1 MRKTT
6 HRRQLLLHCH
16 HSLAPLHCH
25 HIASGVSAGATTT
38 AAAASGRHAT
48 ATALPPSPPQPH
60 LHRGGRSTA
69 GESLAAPPPHHPQA
83 ATPSPSCR
91 RAAAMPGLLLPHWP
105 DLGAR
110 SNLRGTGSATFPRRP
125 AISASDAE
133 VDVIGLAPS
142 SSHRGG
148 SPSLIGLAA
157 GELRRRRGEGE
168 GGVAAARAARV
179 LPPEQ
184 PVRERHGRKGSL
196 RALVLFLNISP
207 KH

>member
-25 HIASGVSAGATTT
+25 HIASGVSDRRHHHSSRRLRSPRHCNSLAAEPSSAT
-38 AAAASGRHAT
+38 
-48 ATALPPSPPQPH
+48 PPP
-60 LHRGGRSTA
+60 GGRPRR
-69 GESLAAPPPHHPQA
+69 ESLAAPPPHHPQA

-91 RAAAMPGLLLPHWP
+91 RAAAVPGLLLPHWP

-110 SNLRGTGSATFPRRP
+110 SNLRGTGSATFPHRP
-125 AISASDAE
+125 AVSASDAE

-142 SSHRGG
+142 SSHQGG

-179 LPPEQ
+179 LPPEP